1 MFGNGWNESG
11 KASLGDRSDAD
22 DASQRT
28 GLNYTLDDA
37 DQDFCTVKRQKYSQI
52 NENGAITGNNITVRQ
67 YSPNPDIIM
76 PEPSA
81 KLVETTPNL
90 GMRETAADAGTSPMK
105 EEYEKL
111 KVAAAALKAEH
122 SRLTKNLK
130 YLSNKCIK
138 LQVENRSIM
147 DEIAATHGPDAIADL
162 RAMKPDAEENVSE
175 KQSTSS
181 G

>member
-37 DQDFCTVKRQKYSQI
+37 DQTLRFLNFKNCT
-52 NENGAITGNNITVRQ
+52 GAITGNNITVRQ